1 MPVAVGAERAAR
13 GESSA
18 GLECDADRTTRIE
31 QRVGR
36 GGAGERVA
44 RRECGGAPWRSLPST
59 RRVVAAE
66 AVSGKS
72 GCVGELHCQRAVAA
86 DKSRC
91 GRKEERCL
99 SPCKQRYCAQHS
111 SGTDHRI
118 SRNHLLKRGALR
130 NRQKLGNLVLYMTLG
145 SKLALCFKFDC
156 ICGRKDSKFD
166 TAAAS
171 LSKWTAKSI
180 ERGVRAA

>member
-1 MPVAVGAERAAR
+1 MLGWGSVCAVLGWGREAR
-13 GESSA
+13 GRGRHGGSA
-18 GLECDADRTTRIE
+18 G
-31 QRVGR
+31 G
-36 GGAGERVA
+36 GGAGGHLGEGCRARVGWW
-44 RRECGGAPWRSLPST
+44 RRRPCRG
-59 RRVVAAE
+59 
-66 AVSGKS
+66 
-72 GCVGELHCQRAVAA
+72 RAVASESCTVSGRRRQTRVA
-86 DKSRC
+86 VAGESHT
-91 GRKEERCL
+91 RKEERCL

-118 SRNHLLKRGALR
+118 SLNHLLKRGALR

-156 ICGRKDSKFD
+156 ICGSKDSKFD